1 MKTQNRFNKFL
12 ITSLILHAG
21 ILLAIL
27 LIPKLVPE
35 NERIEVVLLEDALL
49 QSEDSVAEVE
59 DNLAKQ
65 IVETDEKTA
74 NDTLNEK
81 AKYLSAKNNSV
92 EKESIAKIGREFKNE
107 PTKPRLAT
115 QAQKKE
121 SHKPSLF
128 GDKFNAYDAL
138 EKRMAKNDGTGQ
150 EQREAQK
157 GKNGNVGAE
166 ATSTDKLEGV
176 QQTLK
181 TALNTKEYKYYGYY
195 QRIKTQLNQWW
206 QPEVKQRVSRLMTQG
221 RTVAAA
227 SDGKTRNRVTK
238 LIIVLN
244 DVGTLVTVQ
253 VIGESGIRDLDETAI
268 EAFRQAAPFPNP
280 PRGMIE
286 NDGHIRI
293 RWDFVVES

>member
-1 MKTQNRFNKFL
+1 
-12 ITSLILHAG
+12 
-21 ILLAIL
+21 
-27 LIPKLVPE
+27 
-35 NERIEVVLLEDALL
+35 
-49 QSEDSVAEVE
+49 
-59 DNLAKQ
+59 
-65 IVETDEKTA
+65 A
-74 NDTLNEK
+74 NNTLNEK

-107 PTKPRLAT
+107 PTKPRQAT
-115 QAQKKE
+115 HAQKKE

-128 GDKFNAYDAL
+128 GDKFNAYDTL

-150 EQREAQK
+150 EQRDAQK
-157 GKNGNVGAE
+157 GQNGNVGTE

-253 VIGESGIRDLDETAI
+253 IIEESGIRDLDETAI